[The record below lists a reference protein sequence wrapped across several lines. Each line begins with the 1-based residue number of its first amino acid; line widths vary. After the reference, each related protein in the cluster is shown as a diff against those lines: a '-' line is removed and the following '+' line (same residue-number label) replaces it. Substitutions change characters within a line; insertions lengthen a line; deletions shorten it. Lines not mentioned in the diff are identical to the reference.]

1 MKFSDLQ
8 FEKIEGFNAP
18 GRRARAS
25 FPNGYGA
32 SVVSHANS
40 YGGRDGLYELAVI
53 DAGGELC
60 YDTPVT
66 SDVEGW
72 CTEERVE
79 QLLAQI
85 EAL

>member
-8 FEKIEGFNAP
+8 FEEMDGFNAP
-18 GRRARAS
+18 GVRARVS

-32 SVVSHANS
+32 SVISHVNS
-40 YGGRDGLYELAVI
+40 YGGREGLYELAVL
-53 DAGGELC
+53 DAKGNLC

>member
-8 FEKIEGFNAP
+8 FEEIEGFNAP
-18 GRRARAS
+18 GVRTRVS

-32 SVVSHANS
+32 SVVRHAYS
-40 YGGRDGLYELAVI
+40 YGGRNGLYELAVL
-53 DAGGELC
+53 DAKGELC

-72 CTEERVE
+72 CSEERVE